1 VRKAGLFIVCGY
13 LLSTSATLFGAS
25 SPSTTTGST
34 GTNATTLLTQLS
46 NAFSGGN
53 VVHHVQLSG
62 SASWHVGG
70 LDDTGSATLSAA
82 TTGSSQMQLSLTASG
97 TRTEAQTGQGSDLSC
112 TWAGEDAVA
121 HTIDPGNCWRP
132 VIWFLPP
139 LSLQPSLLPS
149 YFGAVDLGTGKVG
162 TGAGTYRHLQGEL
175 VLPNLKTKLTSDIML
190 HSTADLGL
198 DPASLLPAVLTY
210 SIRPDNGDP
219 IPIGIEIR
227 YSNYETI
234 NGVKIPFTIQRYV
247 NGSLQLEIAV
257 SSAQVN

>member
-1 VRKAGLFIVCGY
+1 VQL
-13 LLSTSATLFGAS
+13 
-25 SPSTTTGST
+25 T
-34 GTNATTLLTQLS
+34 GTAT
-46 NAFSGGN
+46 
-53 VVHHVQLSG
+53 
-62 SASWHVGG
+62 WHVGS
-70 LDDTGSATLSAA
+70 LEDSGSATLSAA
-82 TTGSSQMQLSLTASG
+82 TTGSSRMQLSLSASG

-112 TWAGEDAVA
+112 TWAAEDAVA

-162 TGAGTYRHLQGEL
+162 FGSDTYRHLQGQL
-175 VLPNLKTKLTSDIML
+175 VLPSLKTKLAGDIML
-190 HSTADLGL
+190 RSTADLGL
-198 DPASLLPAVLTY
+198 DPASFLPAVLSY
-210 SIRPDNGDP
+210 SIRPDDGAP
-219 IPIGIEIR
+219 IPIAIEIR
-227 YSNYETI
+227 YSNYQTI